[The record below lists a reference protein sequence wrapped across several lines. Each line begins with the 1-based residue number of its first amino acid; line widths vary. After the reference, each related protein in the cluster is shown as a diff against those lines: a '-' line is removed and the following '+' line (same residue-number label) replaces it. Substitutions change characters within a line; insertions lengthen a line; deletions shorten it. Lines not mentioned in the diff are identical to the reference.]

1 MALDPEL
8 LPRAA
13 GRPHLPSETASP
25 EARHETF
32 HRNLAAMPA
41 SVFQFDARMRE
52 GWYAD
57 RYFVRTAAALA
68 HAGRDPIVRM
78 QVFAKKAGVVAG
90 VYEVVRMLQ
99 TQIAATSREGEADF
113 RAITIETLLDGDEV
127 APFET
132 AMHIVGPYHAFAHLE
147 TAYLGVLARR
157 SLVATNVRRTIEAA
171 NGKLVIFMGARH
183 DDWRIQ
189 TPDGYAAMVGG
200 AMRVSSDAG
209 GAWWG
214 EEGVGT
220 MPHSMIAAF
229 GGDVVLATLAFTR
242 YVMAHEPGVSVVAL
256 TDYNNDVIGDSLAV
270 ARAMRDTFGDGVL
283 AGVRV
288 DTSETLED
296 VSLAGVPDAEFL
308 PGESRTGVN
317 SVLVRRLRAALDGAG
332 FAYVGITVSGG
343 FKPIKIRRFEEHD
356 VPVVAYGVGSSL
368 LGHND
373 GDSDGLV
380 NNFDATADIVM
391 VDGREESKLG
401 RPRRD
406 NPRFVALDHA
416 RLDSLD
422 AQAAA
427 RQR

>member
-1 MALDPEL
+1 
-8 LPRAA
+8 
-13 GRPHLPSETASP
+13 
-25 EARHETF
+25 
-32 HRNLAAMPA
+32 
-41 SVFQFDARMRE
+41 
-52 GWYAD
+52 
-57 RYFVRTAAALA
+57 
-68 HAGRDPIVRM
+68 M

-200 AMRVSSDAG
+200 ALRVSSDAG

-242 YVMAHEPGVSVVAL
+242 YVMAHEPGVGVVAL

-283 AGVRV
+283 AGVR
-288 DTSETLED
+288 DSPGRNSASGTPARLTSSS
-296 VSLAGVPDAEFL
+296 VSLVSTRTPASTPSPNV
-308 PGESRTGVN
+308 SRMARATA
-317 SVLVRRLRAALDGAG
+317 RLSP
-332 FAYVGITVSGG
+332 IT
-343 FKPIKIRRFEEHD
+343 
-356 VPVVAYGVGSSL
+356 SL
-368 LGHND
+368 L
-373 GDSDGLV
+373 
-380 NNFDATADIVM
+380 
-391 VDGREESKLG
+391 
-401 RPRRD
+401 
-406 NPRFVALDHA
+406 
-416 RLDSLD
+416 
-422 AQAAA
+422 
-427 RQR
+427 